1 MSIHSSNLSFE
12 AYFYLQADKQGLYEG
27 TERQVW
33 LTKVGKKKRCD
44 VGVLI
49 DFASNLAMSLHSSF
63 SVKQLSIY
71 FIYKKVI
78 VAYFLLSVFLV
89 RVWY

>member
-1 MSIHSSNLSFE
+1 MSTHRSNLRFE
-12 AYFYLQADKQGLYEG
+12 AYFYLQADKQGLYQG
-27 TERQVW
+27 NERQVW

-44 VGVLI
+44 VGVLV

-63 SVKQLSIY
+63 SAKQLSID
-71 FIYKKVI
+71 FKHKKVI
-78 VAYFLLSVFLV
+78 VAYFLISVFLV